1 MSIAVLRKKTKFK
14 SRATANRTDYNYIGQ
29 PKGLAYRGFMLNMSN
44 RGSVTGRK
52 FNNGKTTGLAASC
65 GQCNTLAAANERQS
79 NCASCNKSI
88 VAKQVSYRN
97 YLTRATTSVSSVAGY
112 KGKGSG
118 IRARVI
124 DATGKFKNKAQTW
137 KRGPSFGSSSHI
149 DNKKSAVIQCTQ
161 PVGSVAVDCSYPNE
175 IKEPK
180 RNTCSVTLG
189 KTSYTRMYNIPCNT
203 TKKVLGVTAG
213 DQIAR
218 VKARRVCKASGT
230 IYGSPKPCSEP
241 YESPMMHDN
250 QRRVC

>member
-52 FNNGKTTGLAASC
+52 FINSSVLANNC
-65 GQCNTLAAANERQS
+65 FCAAATGRANNERQS
-79 NCASCNKSI
+79 NCASCNKSA

-97 YLTRATTSVSSVAGY
+97 YLRRATEAVS
-112 KGKGSG
+112 KGKGTG
-118 IRARVI
+118 LRAKVT
-124 DATGKFKNKAQTW
+124 TGEAKSTW
-137 KRGPSFGSSSHI
+137 KRGPSFDSSSHI
-149 DNKKSAVIQCTQ
+149 DNKKSAVIQCTE
-161 PVGSVAVDCSYPNE
+161 PNVIGNSFCSYPNE

-180 RNTCSVTLG
+180 QNTCSVTLG

-203 TKKVLGVTAG
+203 AKKVLGVTAG

-218 VKARRVCKASGT
+218 VKARRVCKAVKNSSCEEG
-230 IYGSPKPCSEP
+230 GQN

>member
-79 NCASCNKSI
+79 NCASCNKSA

-97 YLTRATTSVSSVAGY
+97 YLRRATEAVS
-112 KGKGSG
+112 KGKGTG
-118 IRARVI
+118 LRAKVT
-124 DATGKFKNKAQTW
+124 AGETKSTW

-218 VKARRVCKASGT
+218 VKARRVCKASGINST
-230 IYGSPKPCSEP
+230 GSQKPCSES
-241 YESPMMHDN
+241 YEYPMMHDN

>member
-1 MSIAVLRKKTKFK
+1 MSLVVLRRKAKYK
-14 SRATANRTDYNYIGQ
+14 SRTTSSRVGF
-29 PKGLAYRGFMLNMSN
+29 GLPPGNGIFMLNMSN
-44 RGSVTGRK
+44 RGSVTGSK

-79 NCASCNKSI
+79 NCASCNKSA

-97 YLTRATTSVSSVAGY
+97 YLRRATEAVS
-112 KGKGSG
+112 KGKGTG
-118 IRARVI
+118 LRAKVT
-124 DATGKFKNKAQTW
+124 TGETKSTW
-137 KRGPSFGSSSHI
+137 KRGPSFDSSSHI
-149 DNKKSAVIQCTQ
+149 DNKKSAVIQCTEPIGSL
-161 PVGSVAVDCSYPNE
+161 PVGCKYDNKVT
-175 IKEPK
+175 EPK

-203 TKKVLGVTAG
+203 AKKVLGVTAG

-218 VKARRVCKASGT
+218 VKARRVCKASGANSFT
-230 IYGSPKPCSEP
+230 GESCSES

>member
-1 MSIAVLRKKTKFK
+1 MSLVVLRRKAKYK
-14 SRATANRTDYNYIGQ
+14 SRTTSSRVGF
-29 PKGLAYRGFMLNMSN
+29 GLPQGNGIFMLNMSN
-44 RGSVTGRK
+44 RGSVTGSK
-52 FNNGKTTGLAASC
+52 FINSSVLANNC
-65 GQCNTLAAANERQS
+65 FCAAATGRANNERQS
-79 NCASCNKSI
+79 NCASCNKSA

-97 YLTRATTSVSSVAGY
+97 YVTRATTSVSSVAGY

-137 KRGPSFGSSSHI
+137 KRGPSFDSSSHI
-149 DNKKSAVIQCTQ
+149 DNKKSAVIQCTE
-161 PVGSVAVDCSYPNE
+161 PIGSLPEDCKYDN
-175 IKEPK
+175 KVTEPK

-203 TKKVLGVTAG
+203 AKKVLGVTAG

-218 VKARRVCKASGT
+218 VKARRVCKAVKNSSCEEG
-230 IYGSPKPCSEP
+230 GQN

>member
-1 MSIAVLRKKTKFK
+1 MSLVVLRRKAKYK
-14 SRATANRTDYNYIGQ
+14 SRTTSSRVGF
-29 PKGLAYRGFMLNMSN
+29 GLPPGNGIFMLNMSN
-44 RGSVTGRK
+44 RGSVTGSK

-79 NCASCNKSI
+79 NCASCNKSA

-97 YLTRATTSVSSVAGY
+97 YLRRATEAVS
-112 KGKGSG
+112 KGKGTG
-118 IRARVI
+118 LRAKVT
-124 DATGKFKNKAQTW
+124 TGETKSTW
-137 KRGPSFGSSSHI
+137 KRGPSFDSSSHI
-149 DNKKSAVIQCTQ
+149 DNKKSAVIQCTEPIGSL
-161 PVGSVAVDCSYPNE
+161 PVGCKYDNKVT
-175 IKEPK
+175 EPK

-203 TKKVLGVTAG
+203 AKKVLGVTAG

-230 IYGSPKPCSEP
+230 ISSSSPKPCSEP

>member
-52 FNNGKTTGLAASC
+52 FINSSVLANNC
-65 GQCNTLAAANERQS
+65 FCAAATGRANNERQS
-79 NCASCNKSI
+79 NCASCNKSA

-97 YLTRATTSVSSVAGY
+97 YLRRATEAVS
-112 KGKGSG
+112 KGKGTG
-118 IRARVI
+118 LRARVT
-124 DATGKFKNKAQTW
+124 TGEAKSKW
-137 KRGPSFGSSSHI
+137 KRGPSFDSSSHI
-149 DNKKSAVIQCTQ
+149 DNKKSAVIQCTE
-161 PVGSVAVDCSYPNE
+161 PIGSLPEDCKYDN
-175 IKEPK
+175 KVTEPK

-203 TKKVLGVTAG
+203 AKKVLGVTAG

-218 VKARRVCKASGT
+218 VKARRVCKAVKNSSCEEG
-230 IYGSPKPCSEP
+230 GQN

>member
-1 MSIAVLRKKTKFK
+1 MSLVVLRRKAKYK
-14 SRATANRTDYNYIGQ
+14 SRTTSSRVGF
-29 PKGLAYRGFMLNMSN
+29 GLPPGNGIFMLNMSN
-44 RGSVTGRK
+44 RGSVTGSK

-79 NCASCNKSI
+79 NCASCNKSA

-97 YLTRATTSVSSVAGY
+97 YLRRATEAVS
-112 KGKGSG
+112 KGKGTG
-118 IRARVI
+118 LRAKVT
-124 DATGKFKNKAQTW
+124 TGEAKSKW
-137 KRGPSFGSSSHI
+137 KRGPSFDSSSHI
-149 DNKKSAVIQCTQ
+149 DNKKSAVIQCTE
-161 PVGSVAVDCSYPNE
+161 PIGSLPEGCKYDNKVT
-175 IKEPK
+175 EPK

-203 TKKVLGVTAG
+203 AKKVLGVTAG

-230 IYGSPKPCSEP
+230 ISSSSPKPCSEP

>member
-137 KRGPSFGSSSHI
+137 KRGPSFDSSSHI
-149 DNKKSAVIQCTQ
+149 DNKKSAVIQCTE
-161 PVGSVAVDCSYPNE
+161 PNVIGNSFCSYPNE

-203 TKKVLGVTAG
+203 AKKVLGVTAG

-218 VKARRVCKASGT
+218 VKARRVCKAVKNASCEKG
-230 IYGSPKPCSEP
+230 GEN

>member
-79 NCASCNKSI
+79 NCASCNKSA

-97 YLTRATTSVSSVAGY
+97 YLRRATEAVS
-112 KGKGSG
+112 KGKGTG
-118 IRARVI
+118 LRARVT
-124 DATGKFKNKAQTW
+124 TGEAKSKW
-137 KRGPSFGSSSHI
+137 KRGPSFDSSSHI
-149 DNKKSAVIQCTQ
+149 DNKKSAVIQCTE
-161 PVGSVAVDCSYPNE
+161 PIGSLPVDCEYYN
-175 IKEPK
+175 KVTEPK

-203 TKKVLGVTAG
+203 AKKVLGVTAG

>member
-97 YLTRATTSVSSVAGY
+97 YLRRATEAVS
-112 KGKGSG
+112 KGKGTG
-118 IRARVI
+118 LRAKVT
-124 DATGKFKNKAQTW
+124 AGETKSTW
-137 KRGPSFGSSSHI
+137 KRGPSFDSSSHI
-149 DNKKSAVIQCTQ
+149 DNKKSAVIQCTEPIGSL
-161 PVGSVAVDCSYPNE
+161 PVGCKYDNE
-175 IKEPK
+175 VTEPK

-203 TKKVLGVTAG
+203 AKKVLGVTAG

-218 VKARRVCKASGT
+218 VKARRVCKAV
-230 IYGSPKPCSEP
+230 YLPGSCEEGGQN

>member
-52 FNNGKTTGLAASC
+52 FINSSVLANNC
-65 GQCNTLAAANERQS
+65 FCAAATGRANNERQS
-79 NCASCNKSI
+79 NCASCNKSA

-97 YLTRATTSVSSVAGY
+97 YLRRATEAVS
-112 KGKGSG
+112 KGKGTG
-118 IRARVI
+118 LRAKVT
-124 DATGKFKNKAQTW
+124 TGETKSTW
-137 KRGPSFGSSSHI
+137 KRGPSFDSSSHI
-149 DNKKSAVIQCTQ
+149 DNKKSAVIQCTE
-161 PVGSVAVDCSYPNE
+161 PIGSLPEGCKYDNKVT
-175 IKEPK
+175 EPK

-203 TKKVLGVTAG
+203 AKKVLGVTAG

-218 VKARRVCKASGT
+218 VKARRVCKAV
-230 IYGSPKPCSEP
+230 YLPGSCEKGGEN

>member
-1 MSIAVLRKKTKFK
+1 MSLVVLRRKAKYK
-14 SRATANRTDYNYIGQ
+14 SRTTSSRVGF
-29 PKGLAYRGFMLNMSN
+29 GLPPGNGIFMLNMSN
-44 RGSVTGRK
+44 RGSVTGSK

-79 NCASCNKSI
+79 NCASCNKSA

-97 YLTRATTSVSSVAGY
+97 YLRRATEAVS
-112 KGKGSG
+112 KGKGTG
-118 IRARVI
+118 LRARVT
-124 DATGKFKNKAQTW
+124 TGEAKSKW
-137 KRGPSFGSSSHI
+137 KRGPSFDSSSHI
-149 DNKKSAVIQCTQ
+149 DNKKSAVIQCTE
-161 PVGSVAVDCSYPNE
+161 PIGSLPEGCKYDNKVT
-175 IKEPK
+175 EPK

-203 TKKVLGVTAG
+203 AKKVLGVTAG

-218 VKARRVCKASGT
+218 VKARRVCKAV
-230 IYGSPKPCSEP
+230 YLPGSCEKGGEN